1 MRHWSAG
8 MSARSWRYRWYD
20 KNMLIDTHCH
30 IHDPEFFTAEAA
42 EEVYVRARAADVAML
57 CIGTSQPDSRVAVE
71 FTKDHDKTWAVIGV
85 HPHEAKD
92 GVADIG
98 RLLAEKHPSVV
109 GIGEIGL
116 DYYYNHSAKAEQIAA
131 LEQQLQWAVD
141 YDLPVSFHVREAYDD
156 FWPVLDNFHG
166 IRGTLHSFTD
176 SQANL
181 DKGFERGLY
190 VSVNGIS
197 TFTKD
202 ATQQELFARVPLE
215 KMLLETDAPFLTP
228 TPYRGTI
235 NEPTFVREI
244 ATFHA
249 KLRGISLRDVAA
261 ATTANANALFRIN
274 A

>member
-1 MRHWSAG
+1 MFV
-8 MSARSWRYRWYD
+8 
-20 KNMLIDTHCH
+20 DTHCH
-30 IHDPEFFTAEAA
+30 IHDSEFFSAEAA
-42 EEVYVRARAADVAML
+42 EEVYRRAREANTAML
-57 CIGTSQPDSRVAVE
+57 CIGTSQPDSRAAVE
-71 FTKDHDKTWAVIGV
+71 FTKIHDKTWAVVGV

-92 GVADIG
+92 GMADIG
-98 RLLAEKHPSVV
+98 KLLAEKHASIV

-116 DYYYNHSAKAEQIAA
+116 DYYYDHSAKAEQIAA

-141 YDLPVSFHVREAYDD
+141 YDLPVSFHVREAYED
-156 FWPVLDNFHG
+156 FWPVFDNFHG

-176 SQANL
+176 SQTNL

-202 ATQQELFARVPLE
+202 AAQQKLFAGIPLE
-215 KMLLETDAPFLTP
+215 RMLLETDAPFLTP
-228 TPYRGTI
+228 APYRGTI
-235 NEPTFVREI
+235 NEPTFVKEI

-249 KLRGISLRDVAA
+249 TLRGISLRDVEV
-261 ATTANANALFRIN
+261 ATTTNANALFRID